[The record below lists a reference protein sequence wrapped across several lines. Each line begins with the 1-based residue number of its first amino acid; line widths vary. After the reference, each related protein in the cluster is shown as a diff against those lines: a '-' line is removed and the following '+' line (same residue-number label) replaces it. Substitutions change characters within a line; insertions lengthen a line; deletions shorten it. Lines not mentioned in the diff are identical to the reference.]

1 MAVCKP
7 VITASLS
14 QAVSVWRQLASCR
27 VTCAVTLRLILEVAG
42 HCNYLWSVS
51 ESRKYSVQSLG
62 SQWFA
67 AIQFFG
73 LICSFGTHQP
83 VIQVTN
89 TQSRVLS
96 LRMNPPWIH
105 QSEDVLGYTGHRR
118 AIVWLE
124 KMKMVYINKPDEWL
138 SVSSFLLL
146 YYCCSNSTPGHC
158 KSSVLCPSSSLVS
171 HLVWTCCYKWAQ
183 IKPSDNKLHVSVSKL
198 QLTCTCSLV
207 RGCTCMIS
215 NSLRVQVAQPRMQVA
230 ACCINQRLE
239 TA

>member
-67 AIQFFG
+67 TIQFFG

-96 LRMNPPWIH
+96 LWMNPPWIH

-124 KMKMVYINKPDEWL
+124 KIKMVYINKPDEWL

-146 YYCCSNSTPGHC
+146 YYCCSNSHQATACPLFYVPPALW
-158 KSSVLCPSSSLVS
+158 SVTWFEP
-171 HLVWTCCYKWAQ
+171 AA
-183 IKPSDNKLHVSVSKL
+183 
-198 QLTCTCSLV
+198 
-207 RGCTCMIS
+207 IS
-215 NSLRVQVAQPRMQVA
+215 EPR
-230 ACCINQRLE
+230 
-239 TA
+239 

>member
-14 QAVSVWRQLASCR
+14 QAVSVWRQLTSCR

-42 HCNYLWSVS
+42 YCNYLWSVS

-73 LICSFGTHQP
+73 LIYSFGTHQP

-89 TQSRVLS
+89 IQSRVLS
-96 LRMNPPWIH
+96 LWMNPPWIH
-105 QSEDVLGYTGHRR
+105 QSEDVLGYTGHRC

-138 SVSSFLLL
+138 SVSCFLLL
-146 YYCCSNSTPGHC
+146 YYCCSNSHQATACPLFDVPPALW
-158 KSSVLCPSSSLVS
+158 SVTWFEP
-171 HLVWTCCYKWAQ
+171 AA
-183 IKPSDNKLHVSVSKL
+183 
-198 QLTCTCSLV
+198 
-207 RGCTCMIS
+207 IS
-215 NSLRVQVAQPRMQVA
+215 EPR
-230 ACCINQRLE
+230 
-239 TA
+239 